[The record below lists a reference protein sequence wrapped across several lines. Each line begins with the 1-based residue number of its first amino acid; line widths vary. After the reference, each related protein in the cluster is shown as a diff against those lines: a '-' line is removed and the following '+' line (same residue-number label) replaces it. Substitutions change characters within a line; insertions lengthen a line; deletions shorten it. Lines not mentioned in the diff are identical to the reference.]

1 MHIRSANSR
10 RAAGFTLL
18 ELVLVMFL
26 AALVLAMVAP
36 SLSPWARGQRVQDA
50 ADQFVAMTRLARTRA
65 VSEGITYRINIDAPS
80 GAYQLMSQANGQDF
94 AAVQSSQ
101 GRAFTLPDGMRIELL
116 SPDGTASQQP
126 YVDFYP
132 TGRIAAATVVITPD
146 RGNPITI
153 ACPSPAEGF
162 VIAQAAGGVR

>member
-1 MHIRSANSR
+1 MRVRCSHPR
-10 RAAGFTLL
+10 RTGFTLL

-36 SLSPWARGQRVQDA
+36 SLSPWARGQRLQDA

-65 VSEGITYRINIDAPS
+65 VSEGITYRINIDAPAGS
-80 GAYQLMSQANGQDF
+80 YQLMSQASGQDF
-94 AAVQSSQ
+94 APVQSSQ
-101 GRAFTLPDGMRIELL
+101 GRTFTLPDGMNMQLFA
-116 SPDGTASQQP
+116 PDGGAAQEP

-132 TGRIAAATVVITPD
+132 TGRTAPAMVVITPD

-153 ACPSPAEGF
+153 ECPSPAEGF
-162 VIAQAAGGVR
+162 VIARAPGGGR